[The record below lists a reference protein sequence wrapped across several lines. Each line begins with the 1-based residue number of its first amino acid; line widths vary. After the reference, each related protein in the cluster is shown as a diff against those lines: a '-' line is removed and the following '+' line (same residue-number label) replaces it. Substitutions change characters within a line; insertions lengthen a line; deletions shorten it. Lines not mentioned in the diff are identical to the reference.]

1 MQRGNPNSP
10 PPGIKSMLVVA
21 LVMASMVAGRSATV
35 ERDVGSETQ
44 VKCTCYPCGCAQS
57 PPPPPPPKWPVPY
70 CPPPPPAPYLYIVGA
85 PGNLYPFDTANFPSS
100 SCRSYARPTPVFAL
114 AALHFCVL
122 CHVGHSIAKIDGVNC
137 LALTTAARSQVKEG
151 RRLDR
156 GGDVIY
162 CELRLEPLASLKVRR
177 TNGERQHSGV
187 PQHPLVLA
195 APDLSE
201 TGRNQE
207 AGESD
212 TARRRRRNTDEQLAV
227 SEGEGGLAD
236 ASVAAEGVV
245 GAATAAGVGAERI
258 RGRDAGAGRRT
269 GPAVGAVGEED
280 AEGEAGERRVC
291 RLREEDDDASAPFH

>member
-100 SCRSYARPTPVFAL
+100 SCRSYARPTLVFAV
-114 AALHFCVL
+114 AAL
-122 CHVGHSIAKIDGVNC
+122 
-137 LALTTAARSQVKEG
+137 QVKEG

-212 TARRRRRNTDEQLAV
+212 TARRRRRRNTDEQLAV

-258 RGRDAGAGRRT
+258 RGRDACAGRRA

-291 RLREEDDDASAPFH
+291 RLREEDDDASAPFHCRAGVASS